1 MPMMPN
7 IMRNSINRWTSSIF
21 LVLISS
27 LLTIACH
34 SLDTQSSDTLT
45 ASISDCREV
54 QHKLGTICIP
64 TEPER
69 IVALDPRHLA
79 DPLLALGVKPV
90 GMAVPIYQGN
100 EGLLGL
106 TPEHIEGIENIGDAY
121 QPSMEKILG
130 LDPDLILA
138 MDFAHDQVY
147 EQLSAIAPTILIDYE
162 SNSSFKQNLRY
173 LAQIFNKDAEA
184 ENVISQYQNRIDE
197 LKSQLDV
204 DPKEMEVTVLI
215 HVGGQFLVTSSYHT
229 THEVFSDIGLIN
241 KILPGRGENT
251 ISLEVI
257 EQYDADILFIM
268 DYEQEEESFFLE
280 NPLIAALEAVKNDRV
295 YFVDPD
301 KWSAHGPIGVNR
313 MLDDLFTYLP
323 KKS

>member
-1 MPMMPN
+1 M
-7 IMRNSINRWTSSIF
+7 NRWIRSIF
-21 LVLISS
+21 LVALSS
-27 LLTIACH
+27 LLIAACH
-34 SLDTQSSDTLT
+34 SLGNQSADTPT
-45 ASISDCREV
+45 ADLSDCREV
-54 QHKLGTICIP
+54 EHKLGTICIP

-79 DPLLALGVKPV
+79 DPLLALGVKPI
-90 GMAVPIYQGN
+90 GMAVPVYQGN

-106 TPEHIEGIENIGDAY
+106 TPDHIEGIENIGDAS
-121 QPSMEKILG
+121 QPSPEKILS

-147 EQLSAIAPTILIDYE
+147 EQLSIIAPTVLVDYE

-173 LAQIFNKDAEA
+173 LAQVFDKDAEA
-184 ENVISQYQNRIDE
+184 DNVLLQYQNRIDE
-197 LKSQLDV
+197 LKNQLNS
-204 DPKEMEVTVLI
+204 DPQDMEVTVLI
-215 HVGGQFLVTSSYHT
+215 RFGGEFFVTSSYHT
-229 THEVFSDIGLIN
+229 THEVFSDIGLTN
-241 KILPGRGENT
+241 KTFSGRGENT

-257 EQYDADILFIM
+257 DQYDADVLFIM
-268 DYEQEEESFFLE
+268 DYEQEGESFFLE
-280 NPLIAALEAVKNDRV
+280 NPLMAALEAVKNDRV

-313 MLDDLFTYLP
+313 ILDDLFEYLP

>member
-21 LVLISS
+21 LVIKTKILQ
-27 LLTIACH
+27 LPC
-34 SLDTQSSDTLT
+34 
-45 ASISDCREV
+45 ISDCREV

-130 LDPDLILA
+130 LEPELILA
-138 MDFAHDQVY
+138 MDFAHDQV
-147 EQLSAIAPTILIDYE
+147 
-162 SNSSFKQNLRY
+162 
-173 LAQIFNKDAEA
+173 
-184 ENVISQYQNRIDE
+184 
-197 LKSQLDV
+197 
-204 DPKEMEVTVLI
+204 
-215 HVGGQFLVTSSYHT
+215 
-229 THEVFSDIGLIN
+229 
-241 KILPGRGENT
+241 
-251 ISLEVI
+251 
-257 EQYDADILFIM
+257 
-268 DYEQEEESFFLE
+268 
-280 NPLIAALEAVKNDRV
+280 
-295 YFVDPD
+295 
-301 KWSAHGPIGVNR
+301 
-313 MLDDLFTYLP
+313 
-323 KKS
+323 